1 MKLVIQIPCLDEAGT
16 LPLTLAD
23 LPREVPG
30 FSAVEWLVVDDGS
43 RDPTRDVAR
52 AHGADHVVGLPAPG
66 GLAAAYSAGLRAA
79 LALGADVV
87 VNTDGDH
94 QYRGADVRPLVA
106 PVLAG
111 TADLA
116 VGRRDSRRA
125 EALQRLGSW
134 VVGRR
139 AGLPVPDA
147 TCGFRALSRR
157 AARELGECEGFTFT
171 SPTLVRAGRA
181 GLRVAWVPVHTNAP
195 TRPSRLA
202 SSPWAYVRRAT
213 PQILGRP
220 VA

>member
-23 LPREVPG
+23 LPREVAG
-30 FSAVEWLVVDDGS
+30 FSAVAWLVVDDGS
-43 RDPTRDVAR
+43 RDSTRDVAR
-52 AHGADHVVGLPAPG
+52 AHGADHVVGLPAP

-87 VNTDGDH
+87 LNTDGDH
-94 QYRGADVRPLVA
+94 QYRGADIGALVA
-106 PVLAG
+106 PVLRG
-111 TADLA
+111 EADLA
-116 VGRRDSRRA
+116 VGHREQRPA

-157 AARELGECEGFTFT
+157 AALALGDCGGFTFT
-171 SPTLVRAGRA
+171 SPTLVRAGRG
-181 GLRVAWVPVHTNAP
+181 GLRVAWVPVRTNAP